1 MALYCVVTDRL
12 QCLSLSGMWAD
23 HFSYLLKAQNKHEW
37 WTSEG
42 ILCQPWKV
50 SVDISSLSPLK
61 FICSSIWFV
70 CQTKMA
76 DSILGL
82 VRICQSSSLQ
92 TVSWAEQWQYL
103 YNINTVIKLN
113 WINWLWIQSTNNQI
127 VTLLPYELVSTE
139 ELFKST
145 HLLKLNWNNM
155 SWIMILSSVKSFS
168 FCVIILHLGCAW
180 NR

>member
-1 MALYCVVTDRL
+1 MSWQIAAVSQFKWHVSR
-12 QCLSLSGMWAD
+12 SSF
-23 HFSYLLKAQNKHEW
+23 HIYLKHKINMNEHQKVFYVNR
-37 WTSEG
+37 G
-42 ILCQPWKV
+42 KV

-127 VTLLPYELVSTE
+127 VTLLPYWACFNRRTFQNLHIYWTELKQHWAE
-139 ELFKST
+139 
-145 HLLKLNWNNM
+145 
-155 SWIMILSSVKSFS
+155 
-168 FCVIILHLGCAW
+168 
-180 NR
+180 